1 MHVSII
7 TEKKVKTSNINVREA
22 FDTHFSVKSDF
33 EEALHTKA
41 QLCIIT
47 IFCVIMLFEMTLLLR
62 SYISY
67 QRKWYLNMFIAN
79 FNVNFVNM

>member
-1 MHVSII
+1 M
-7 TEKKVKTSNINVREA
+7 TEKKVKTSNINVRKA

-62 SYISY
+62 SYIFY
-67 QRKWYLNMFIAN
+67 QHK
-79 FNVNFVNM
+79 